1 MNFGNALSLRVEELM
16 DELRPAEPK
25 DDPDA
30 MAEWV
35 WTEEDEKEIY
45 DEALAQALEE
55 SNGIAWAAGNIRIGE
70 LILIIDSDT
79 RVPEDCFLDAASYV
93 SLSCPLRLQGSTQ
106 SPVLTKAGNS
116 STRPISPL
124 FSTNPPSCKSSVI
137 SLRTVL
143 LRLRPVSTLPF
154 PSVRPMAKS
163 LLSSDT
169 TRSCVG
175 KPYRMPRSA
184 IPQMAR

>member
-16 DELRPAEPK
+16 DDLRPVEPK

-79 RVPEDCFLDAASYV
+79 RVPEDCFLDAAS
-93 SLSCPLRLQGSTQ
+93 
-106 SPVLTKAGNS
+106 
-116 STRPISPL
+116 
-124 FSTNPPSCKSSVI
+124 
-137 SLRTVL
+137 
-143 LRLRPVSTLPF
+143 
-154 PSVRPMAKS
+154 
-163 LLSSDT
+163 
-169 TRSCVG
+169 
-175 KPYRMPRSA
+175 
-184 IPQMAR
+184 